1 MNDDREF
8 GWDDEILDEGGSFE
22 PLPEGNYDF
31 TVSKVERSRSND
43 NTAKGGL
50 PACNMAKVTFSV
62 WGTDSSREITE
73 NFILHSKMEW
83 KLSQLFLS
91 VGMKKHGEPLRMNWT
106 AIVGKTG
113 KCKVAVKTFKKKD
126 GSDGTGNEIK
136 KFYAYDEDVKT
147 VSAQPN
153 TSRSTQYY
161 PPLSETSNYYGRG
174 QESSLT
180 DNSGSRNTSGRASA
194 GWTPGAF

>member
-1 MNDDREF
+1 MNDDREY

-22 PLPEGNYDF
+22 PLPEDDYDF
-31 TVSKVERSRSND
+31 TVNKVERARSSG
-43 NTAKGGL
+43 KGKL
-50 PACNMAKVTFSV
+50 PPCNMAKVTFTV
-62 WGTDSSREITE
+62 WGSDGSREITE
-73 NFILHSKMEW
+73 NFILHSSMEW

-113 KCKVAVKTFKKKD
+113 KCRVGIKTFKKND

-153 TSRSTQYY
+153 TNQPYGYQTQPQYQQY
-161 PPLSETSNYYGRG
+161 SQPV
-174 QESSLT
+174 Q
-180 DNSGSRNTSGRASA
+180 NTYNTPNNG